1 MESLFQR
8 FYISFDMKKNFDMKP
23 NETEIV
29 TLRKIL
35 TIGVNTYVCFILP
48 QVGEKIKLIINQKSS
63 LKLMRLTSFGYP
75 E

>member
-1 MESLFQR
+1 
-8 FYISFDMKKNFDMKP
+8 MKP

-48 QVGEKIKLIINQKSS
+48 QVGEKIKLIINI
-63 LKLMRLTSFGYP
+63 
-75 E
+75 